1 MEEWKPV
8 NLFPNYHVSNLG
20 SVKNVKT
27 GQVIKPFLS
36 GHLYYYV
43 RFYTKGDKGKGKN
56 FLISR
61 LVATMYVPNP
71 EDKKEVNHKDGNKAN
86 NAASNLEW
94 TSRKGNMDHAK
105 KARLH
110 CINIPVRAVDV
121 TSGKGWDFYSVDRAA
136 RYFGFWKNS
145 IIRALNR
152 DNNVYKGIH
161 FSRLEYNAVEH
172 TIEVPHSQESLAY
185 RSFSTEE
192 EDLQENVRRTNTNK
206 SVRSRG

>member
-8 NLFPNYHVSNLG
+8 DLFPNYWVSNLDN
-20 SVKNVKT
+20 VKNVKT

-36 GHLYYYV
+36 GHKYYYV
-43 RFYTKGDKGKGKN
+43 RFYTKGDKGKGKD

-61 LVATMYVPNP
+61 LVASLWIENP
-71 EDKKEVNHKDGNKAN
+71 ENKKEINHIDGNKAN

-105 KARLH
+105 KTRLH
-110 CINIPVRAVDV
+110 RLNHPIRAIDII
-121 TSGKGWDFYSVDRAA
+121 SGKGWDFYSIDRAA

-152 DNNVYKGIH
+152 DNNVFKGIC

-172 TIEVPHSQESLAY
+172 TIEVSHSQESLAS
-185 RSFSTEE
+185 RSFFIN
-192 EDLQENVRRTNTNK
+192 DLEENVRRALTKSSQRTN
-206 SVRSRG
+206 G